1 MNRLAPPVV
10 SPVVSDTI
18 MDLLTNPPNK
28 ATKLPVL
35 LRSATSFQEISQSHE
50 SRSISG
56 QTNGS
61 ASQSDLGLF
70 QIVAGI
76 AHV

>member
-18 MDLLTNPPNK
+18 NRSIITPPNK

-35 LRSATSFQEISQSHE
+35 LRSATSFREISQSHE